1 MKAGLKDLC
10 GALSAV
16 LSAMATLSAFSAVV
30 TGDRNLYLQA
40 IVFGLAACGVALAVL
55 MRM

>member
-10 GALSAV
+10 GAMCAA
-16 LSAMATLSAFSAVV
+16 LSAMGTLSAFAAVA
-30 TGDRNLYLQA
+30 TGDRNLYVQA

>member
-10 GALSAV
+10 GAMSAV
-16 LSAMATLSAFSAVV
+16 LSAMGTLSAFTAVA
-30 TGDRNLYLQA
+30 TGDRNLYVQA
-40 IVFGLAACGVALAVL
+40 IAFGLAGVGVALYVL